1 MTSLHDLYL
10 GAHRLHSFRCSF
22 PPSGG
27 AQLTSLAPV
36 PTTEGNP
43 TLLYMPAEVMLRA
56 RADPGF
62 LLKWNSTK
70 VRGVNDG
77 LVAYSLSP

>member
-10 GAHRLHSFRCSF
+10 GAHRLHSFNMFFSPFWRG
-22 PPSGG
+22 P
-27 AQLTSLAPV
+27 ADIAPI